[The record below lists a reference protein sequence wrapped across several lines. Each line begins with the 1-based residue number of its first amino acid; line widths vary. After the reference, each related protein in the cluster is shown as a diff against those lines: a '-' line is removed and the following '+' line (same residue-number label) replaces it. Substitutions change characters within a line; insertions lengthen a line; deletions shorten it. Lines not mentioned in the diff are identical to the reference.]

1 MTWIP
6 WNTQLRELAKQCQYL
21 EALTLYRQ
29 MLRCGSSPNAFS
41 FPFALKSSA
50 SLPLPLSGQQLH
62 CQVIK
67 SGCSQEPFVLTS
79 LISMYCKFSSLG
91 NARKVFGEN
100 PISNQLTVCYN
111 ALISGYAL
119 NSRVFDVIALF
130 YRMREMGVSVNS
142 VTMLGLVPVFSEPG
156 YISVGMCFHCCCVK
170 LGLNL
175 DFSVANCLVT
185 MYVKCGAI
193 EFGRNLFD
201 EMPKK
206 GLITWNAMIS
216 GYAQNGLAAD
226 VLELYRKMETAGV
239 CPDAVTFVGVL
250 SSCANLGAV
259 SVGHEVE
266 QRIESSRL
274 GLNPFLNNALI
285 NMYARCGNLVKA
297 RAIFDGMPV
306 KSVVS
311 WTAIIGGYGMH
322 GYGEIAVELFDEMIK
337 SGIRPDGAAF
347 VSVLCACSHAGLT
360 EKGLEYFS
368 EMKMKHRL
376 QPGPEHYSCVVDLLG
391 RAGRLNEA
399 LELIKSMQ
407 VKPDGAVWGALL
419 GACKIHR
426 NVEMAELA
434 FERVIEFE
442 PTNIGY
448 YVLLSNIY
456 SEADNLEGVLKVR
469 VMMRERKLK
478 KDPGFSYVE
487 YKGRVHLFLAG
498 DRSHPQKKEIYRMVD
513 ELEAL
518 VKKLA
523 GCKDNEERRNKE
535 ALLGMGVHSEKLAIV
550 FGLLNSE
557 PGTEIV
563 VIKNLRMCE
572 DCRLFFKGV
581 SKIVT
586 RQLVVRDATR
596 FHHFRDGHCSCKD
609 YCTKIDFIL
618 KLRNLLEACGVPV
631 QLGGCKCNNMCS
643 NAVWIPEN
651 ETGSRERADDQP
663 AID

>member
-1 MTWIP
+1 MTSIP
-6 WNTQLRELAKQCQYL
+6 WNTQLRELAKQGQYL
-21 EALTLYRQ
+21 QALNFYRQ
-29 MLRCGSSPNAFS
+29 MLRCGSNPNVFT

-50 SLPLPLSGQQLH
+50 FLSLPLSGQQLH
-62 CQVIK
+62 CHIIK
-67 SGCSQEPFVLTS
+67 SGCSPEPFVLTA
-79 LISMYCKFSSLG
+79 LISMYCKFNSLE
-91 NARKVFGEN
+91 NARKVFDEN
-100 PISNQLTVCYN
+100 PLSNQLTVCYN

-130 YRMREMGVSVNS
+130 CGMREMGVSINS
-142 VTMLGLVPVFSEPG
+142 VTMLGLVPVLSEPG
-156 YISVGMCFHCCCVK
+156 YLSIGMSFHCCCVK

-175 DFSVANCLVT
+175 DFSVSNCLLT
-185 MYVKCGAI
+185 MYVKSGAV
-193 EFGRNLFD
+193 EFGRMLFD

-216 GYAQNGLAAD
+216 GYAQNGLAAN
-226 VLELYRKMETAGV
+226 VLELYKKMEASKV

-250 SSCANLGAV
+250 SSCAHLGAI
-259 SVGHEVE
+259 SVGREVE
-266 QRIESSRL
+266 QRIESSGL

-285 NMYARCGNLVKA
+285 NMYSRCGNLVKA

-337 SGIRPDGAAF
+337 SGIRPDSAAF

-360 EKGLEYFS
+360 EKGLDYFV

-419 GACKIHR
+419 GACKIHQ
-426 NVEMAELA
+426 NVEIAELA
-434 FERVIEFE
+434 FEQVTKFE

-478 KDPGFSYVE
+478 KNPGFSYLE

-498 DRSHPQKKEIYRMVD
+498 DRSHPQKEEIYRMVD
-513 ELEAL
+513 ELETL
-518 VKKLA
+518 VKKLV
-523 GCKDNEERRNKE
+523 GCKNDEERRNKE
-535 ALLGMGVHSEKLAIV
+535 LFLGMGVHSEKLAIV
-550 FGLLNSE
+550 FGLLNSK
-557 PGTEIV
+557 PGTEII
-563 VIKNLRMCE
+563 VIKNLRVCE
-572 DCRLFFKGV
+572 DCHLFLKGV
-581 SKIVT
+581 SKIVD

-596 FHHFRDGHCSCKD
+596 FHHFRDGLCSCKD
-609 YCTKIDFIL
+609 Y
-618 KLRNLLEACGVPV
+618 
-631 QLGGCKCNNMCS
+631 
-643 NAVWIPEN
+643 W
-651 ETGSRERADDQP
+651 
-663 AID
+663 